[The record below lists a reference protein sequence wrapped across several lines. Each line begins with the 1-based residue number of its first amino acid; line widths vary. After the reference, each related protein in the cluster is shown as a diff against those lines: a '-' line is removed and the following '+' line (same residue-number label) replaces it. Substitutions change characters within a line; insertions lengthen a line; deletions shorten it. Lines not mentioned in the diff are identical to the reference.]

1 MSRPGNAT
9 HAPARYVARVTE
21 TESLTDMV
29 WANAERFGATIGFRR
44 HAAGSWV
51 DVTTREFA
59 TQVLELAKGMIAAG
73 LRPGDRVALLSGTRY
88 EWSLFDFACWMIG
101 CVTVPIDPSA
111 TPAEVEWILSDSG
124 ACAVVVETAEHRET
138 VRRVVDRLPEVV
150 WVWQLDG
157 GVLDGDEDV
166 PAAVAELTGL
176 GTQIYDDRAHE
187 RRLAVGTDAI
197 ATIVYPSGDHPK
209 RIELTHGDVLAEVRA
224 TIAAHPV
231 LLRAGNSLLVLLQLA
246 DLPTRIVTL
255 ACVYTR
261 TTLGHVPAGTDLF
274 TDLGVFRPR
283 VIVADAELLG
293 RFHDAAR
300 AKAYADGNM
309 VVFDTAESVAMSYG
323 ARGGAAPIALRLK
336 HAVASRMVYPKLRAA
351 FGGRCV
357 ATFTSGEAL
366 DTGRVNFF
374 RGIGIEVH
382 ELHPLS

>member
-1 MSRPGNAT
+1 VTHSAT
-9 HAPARYVARVTE
+9 D

-29 WANAERFGATIGFRR
+29 LANAERFGATIGFRR
-44 HAAGSWV
+44 RVEGSWV

-59 TQVLELAKGMIAAG
+59 SHVLELAKGLIAAG
-73 LRPGDRVALLSGTRY
+73 LRHGDRVALLSDTRY
-88 EWSLFDFACWMIG
+88 EWSLFDFACWMAG
-101 CVTVPIDPSA
+101 AVTVPIDATA

-124 ACAVVVETAEHRET
+124 ACAVVVETAAHRET

-166 PAAVAELTGL
+166 PAAVAELTAL
-176 GTQIYDDRAHE
+176 GAQIYDDRAHE
-187 RRLAVGTDAI
+187 RRLAVRAHDL
-197 ATIVYPSGDHPK
+197 ATMVYPHGDHPK
-209 RIELTHGDVLAEVRA
+209 RVELTHGDLLAEVRA
-224 TIAAHPV
+224 MIASYPA

-261 TTLGHVPAGTDLF
+261 TTLGHAPDHVDLF

-283 VIVADAELLG
+283 VIMADAVLLG
-293 RFHDAAR
+293 RYHDTAR
-300 AKAYADGNM
+300 AKAYADGSM
-309 VVFDTAESVAMSYG
+309 VLFDTAESVAVSYG
-323 ARGGAAPIALRLK
+323 ASVGGARAGGVRAGAASLALRLK
-336 HAVASRMVYPKLRAA
+336 HAVASRVVYPKLRAA

-357 ATFTSGEAL
+357 AAFTSGEPL
-366 DTGRVNFF
+366 DASRVHFF

-382 ELHPLS
+382 ELTDAY

>member
-1 MSRPGNAT
+1 VTDSA
-9 HAPARYVARVTE
+9 AVA
-21 TESLTDMV
+21 ESLTDMV

-44 HAAGSWV
+44 RLDGSWV

-59 TQVLELAKGMIAAG
+59 TQVLELAKGLIAAG
-73 LRPGDRVALLSGTRY
+73 LQPGDRIALLSGPRY
-88 EWSLFDFACWMIG
+88 EWSLFDFACWSVG
-101 CVTVPIDPSA
+101 CVTVPINATA

-124 ACAVVVETAEHRET
+124 ACGVVVENAAHRET
-138 VRRVVDRLPEVV
+138 VRRVVDRLPEIV

-157 GVLDGDEDV
+157 GVVGEEDV
-166 PAAVAELTGL
+166 PAAVGELAAL

-187 RRLAVGTDAI
+187 RRLAVRADDL
-197 ATIVYPSGDHPK
+197 ATVVYPDGDHPK
-209 RIELTHGDVLAEVRA
+209 RIELTHGDLLSEVRA
-224 TIAAHPV
+224 TIATHHT

-246 DLPTRIVTL
+246 DLPTRIITL

-261 TTLGHVPAGTDLF
+261 TTLGHVPDSDTPGDLF

-283 VIVADAELLG
+283 VIVADAVLLG

-309 VVFDTAESVAMSYG
+309 LVFDTAESVAVSYG
-323 ARGGAAPIALRLK
+323 AYRGSAPLSLRLK
-336 HAVASRMVYPKLRAA
+336 HVVASKVVYPKLRAA

-357 ATFTSGEAL
+357 AAFTSGEPL
-366 DTGRVNFF
+366 DENRANFF

-382 ELHPLS
+382 APNPRPS

>member
-1 MSRPGNAT
+1 
-9 HAPARYVARVTE
+9 
-21 TESLTDMV
+21 
-29 WANAERFGATIGFRR
+29 
-44 HAAGSWV
+44 
-51 DVTTREFA
+51 
-59 TQVLELAKGMIAAG
+59 VLELAKGLIAAG
-73 LRPGDRVALLSGTRY
+73 LQAGDRVALLSGTRY
-88 EWSLFDFACWMIG
+88 EWSLFDFACWTVG
-101 CVTVPIDPSA
+101 CVTVPIDATA

-124 ACAVVVETAEHRET
+124 ACAVLVETAEHRET

-157 GVLDGDEDV
+157 GVRDGEEDV
-166 PAAVAELTGL
+166 PAAVTELTAL

-187 RRLAVGTDAI
+187 RRLAVHADDL
-197 ATIVYPSGDHPK
+197 ATLVYPSGDHPK
-209 RIELTHGDVLAEVRA
+209 RVELTHGDLLAEVRA
-224 TIAAHPV
+224 TISEHPT

-261 TTLGHVPAGTDLF
+261 TTLGHLPDDVDLF

-283 VIVADAELLG
+283 VIVADAVLLG

-323 ARGGAAPIALRLK
+323 ARSGPPPLTLRLK
-336 HAVASRMVYPKLRAA
+336 HAVASRVVYPKLRAA

-357 ATFTSGEAL
+357 ATFTSGEQL
-366 DTGRVNFF
+366 DISRVNFF
-374 RGIGIEVH
+374 RGIGIEVY
-382 ELHPLS
+382 ELAPRVS

>member
-1 MSRPGNAT
+1 MT
-9 HAPARYVARVTE
+9 D

-29 WANAERFGATIGFRR
+29 LANAERFGATIGFRR
-44 HAAGSWV
+44 RTEGSWV

-59 TQVLELAKGMIAAG
+59 THVLELAKGLIAAG

-88 EWSLFDFACWMIG
+88 EWSLFDFACWTVG
-101 CVTVPIDPSA
+101 CVTVPIDA
-111 TPAEVEWILSDSG
+111 TAAPAEVEWILSDSG

-157 GVLDGDEDV
+157 DVRDGDEDV
-166 PAAVAELTGL
+166 PAAVAELTAL

-187 RRLAVGTDAI
+187 RRLAVRADDI
-197 ATIVYPSGDHPK
+197 ATLVYPPGDHPK
-209 RIELTHGDVLAEVRA
+209 RVELTHGDLLADVRA
-224 TIAAHPV
+224 TISAHPA

-261 TTLGHVPAGTDLF
+261 TTLGHVPDDDDLF

-283 VIVADAELLG
+283 VIVADAVLLG

-300 AKAYADGNM
+300 ARAYADGNM
-309 VVFDTAESVAMSYG
+309 VMFDRAEAVAVSYG
-323 ARGGAAPIALRLK
+323 AQVGPAPIALRAK
-336 HAVASRMVYPKLRAA
+336 HAVASRVVYPKLRAA

-357 ATFTSGEAL
+357 AAFTSGEAL
-366 DTGRVNFF
+366 DVGRVHFF
-374 RGIGIEVH
+374 RGIGIEVFA
-382 ELHPLS
+382 LSGL

>member
-1 MSRPGNAT
+1 MPC
-9 HAPARYVARVTE
+9 VTDSMTG

-44 HAAGSWV
+44 RDAGSWA

-73 LRPGDRVALLSGTRY
+73 LRPGDRVALFSATRY
-88 EWSLFDFACWMIG
+88 EWTLFDFACWSVG
-101 CVTVPIDPSA
+101 CPTVPIDPAA
-111 TPAEVEWILSDSG
+111 TPSEVEWILSDSG

-138 VRRVVDRLPEVV
+138 VRRVVDRLPEIV

-157 GVLDGDEDV
+157 DVHDGDDDV
-166 PAAVAELTGL
+166 PAAVDELTAL

-187 RRLAVGTDAI
+187 RRLAVRSDEV
-197 ATIVYPSGDHPK
+197 ATVVYPPGDQPK
-209 RIELTHGDVLAEVRA
+209 RIELTHGDLLAEVRA
-224 TIAAHPV
+224 TIATYPA

-246 DLPTRIVTL
+246 DPPTRLITL

-261 TTLGHVPAGTDLF
+261 TTLGHAPDSDDLF

-309 VVFDTAESVAMSYG
+309 YVFDTAESVAISYG
-323 ARGGAAPIALRLK
+323 ARGGSVSLALRLK
-336 HAVASRMVYPKLRAA
+336 HAVAGKVVYPKLRAA
-351 FGGRCV
+351 FGGRCF
-357 ATFTSGEAL
+357 AALTSGEPL
-366 DTGRVNFF
+366 DEQRVNFF
-374 RGIGIEVH
+374 LGIGIKVH
-382 ELHPLS
+382 GLGTALAE